1 MSNLVTWVW
10 TGSAFV
16 VPSAMATTAIHAMT
30 MSLAAEWGPHNIRL
44 NAPAPGPFP
53 TEGAWDKLNPI
64 SDTVSSA
71 TSTAKV
77 PMRRFGR
84 MPELTNLVTFLLSDA
99 CDYLTGQT
107 IAIDGGQHLAGP
119 GTFADLQP
127 DRRTMAGRPRSYR
140 RLGRQGKIRT
150 DDQRRRKRG
159 LRIERKLFGPE
170 HEMWRDSVRRF
181 VAKEIVP
188 FHDQWEKDGIVPREL
203 WLKAGEAGML
213 CCTVPE
219 EYGGLGLDYLF
230 DAIVYEE
237 LWRVGASGP
246 GFLIHT
252 DLVTTYILT
261 AGTEEQKR
269 EWLPRMVKGEAIG
282 SLGMTEPHAGSD
294 LKAIRTRAERD
305 GNEHFLINGQ
315 KVFISNG
322 QMCDILVLATKTD
335 SSAGAKGVTLF
346 LVDTSLPGFKRGKN
360 LEKLGMKAQDASE
373 LFFDNLRI
381 AASAMLAAE
390 GEGFKLMMTKL
401 PQERLAQAVRSATVT
416 ETINAMTVEYTAER
430 RAFDKSIAD
439 FQNTQFV
446 LADLKA
452 RSVMA
457 RVFTD
462 KCIELFMAGELDP
475 VDAARAKL
483 VTSELHC
490 ETADRCLQLFGGWG
504 YMWEYPIARA
514 YADARIVKIAGGSI
528 EVMKTIISREIFKG
542 RRGRGK

>member
-1 MSNLVTWVW
+1 M
-10 TGSAFV
+10 
-16 VPSAMATTAIHAMT
+16 
-30 MSLAAEWGPHNIRL
+30 
-44 NAPAPGPFP
+44 
-53 TEGAWDKLNPI
+53 
-64 SDTVSSA
+64 
-71 TSTAKV
+71 
-77 PMRRFGR
+77 
-84 MPELTNLVTFLLSDA
+84 
-99 CDYLTGQT
+99 
-107 IAIDGGQHLAGP
+107 
-119 GTFADLQP
+119 
-127 DRRTMAGRPRSYR
+127 
-140 RLGRQGKIRT
+140 
-150 DDQRRRKRG
+150 
-159 LRIERKLFGPE
+159 IERKLFSPE
-170 HEMWRDSVRRF
+170 HDMWRESVRRF
-181 VAKEIVP
+181 VEKEIVP
-188 FHDQWEKDGIVPREL
+188 FHAEWEKQGIVPREL

-230 DAIVYEE
+230 DVIVYEE

-252 DLVTTYILT
+252 DLVATYILT

-322 QMCDILVLATKTD
+322 QMCDVLVLATKTD
-335 SSAGAKGVTLF
+335 SSAGAKGITLF

-360 LEKLGMKAQDASE
+360 LDKLGMKAQDTSE

-381 AASAMLAAE
+381 PATAMLAAE

-401 PQERLAQAVRSATVT
+401 PQERLAQAIRSATVT
-416 ETINAMTVEYTAER
+416 ETIIDWTVDYTSER
-430 RAFDKSIAD
+430 RAFGQSIAD

-475 VDAARAKL
+475 VDAAMAKM

-490 ETADRCLQLFGGWG
+490 ETADKCLQLFGGWG

-528 EVMKTIISREIFKG
+528 EVMKTIISREMFKG
-542 RRGRGK
+542 RLGRGK